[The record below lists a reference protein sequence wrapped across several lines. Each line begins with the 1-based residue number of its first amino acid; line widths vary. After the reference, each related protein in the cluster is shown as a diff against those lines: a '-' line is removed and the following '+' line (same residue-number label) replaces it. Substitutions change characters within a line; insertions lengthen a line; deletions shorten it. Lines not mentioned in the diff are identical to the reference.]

1 MEWIIVTLLIIV
13 VLLLLAVL
21 FSRPKGL
28 SQDLPLK
35 DLQLVLL
42 KDSAE
47 QQRQLG
53 QSVSRSMQELREE
66 NDRKFSMLQNNLN
79 TKLDQALNER
89 LDANFD
95 RMVKNSEEQAKQL
108 HEMEKALLEQNRD
121 AQEAIIKELAQSIQT
136 MMRVNDEKLNVIHSN
151 INDKLDKSL
160 NERLDSSFGKIG
172 TQLNSLYKTVGEL
185 QMLTSG
191 VENLNRTLSNVKTR
205 GTWGEMQLEQILSN
219 IFPQT
224 LYDKNVQTRKN
235 STERVE
241 FALKIPDKTDGNRSI
256 YLPID
261 SKFPADLYQKI
272 QEAAAAADRRRT
284 EAAVRELEGRIKSE
298 AHDISSKYIN
308 PPDTTDFAIM
318 FLPAEGLYSEVI
330 RIPGLAEY
338 CQQKYKVVVSGPT
351 TISALLNSLAIGFKF
366 LTVSR
371 NTKEVLK
378 VLQNIKAQYDK
389 FGELINKTQRSLD
402 QAAKS
407 TEDMKKRSD
416 LIRSRLDKFSGLE
429 LSQRQESELA
439 LEDSARE
446 AEYL

>member
-1 MEWIIVTLLIIV
+1 MDWIIVALLIIV

-21 FSRPKGL
+21 LGRPGTSVKE
-28 SQDLPLK
+28 
-35 DLQLVLL
+35 LQMALL

-47 QQRQLG
+47 QQRLTS
-53 QSVSRSMQELREE
+53 QSISRSMQDFREE
-66 NDRKFSMLQNNLN
+66 NDSRLSMLQNNLN
-79 TKLDQALNER
+79 LKLDQALNDR

-95 RMVKNSEEQAKQL
+95 RMVKSSEEQTRQL

-121 AQEAIIKELAQSIQT
+121 AQEAIIRELAQSIQT
-136 MMRVNDEKLNVIHSN
+136 MMRVNDEKLSIIHSN

-172 TQLNSLYKTVGEL
+172 TQLNNLYKTVGEL
-185 QMLTSG
+185 QTLTNG

-219 IFPQT
+219 IFPDS
-224 LYDKNVQTRKN
+224 LYEKNVQIKKN
-235 STERVE
+235 SGERVE
-241 FALKIPDKTDGNRSI
+241 FALKIPDKTDGSRSI

-272 QEAAAAADRRRT
+272 QEAAAAADQRRT

-298 AHDISSKYIN
+298 AHSISSKYLN

-318 FLPAEGLYSEVI
+318 FLPAEGLYSEVL
-330 RIPGLAEY
+330 RIPGLAEF
-338 CQQKYKVVVSGPT
+338 CQREYKVIVSGPT
-351 TISALLNSLAIGFKF
+351 TVSALLNSLAIGFKF

-378 VLQNIKAQYDK
+378 VLQNIKGQYDK
-389 FGELINKTQRSLD
+389 FGDLIDKTQRNLD
-402 QAAKS
+402 IAAKS

-416 LIRSRLDKFSGLE
+416 MIRSRLDKVSGLE
-429 LSQRQESELA
+429 FADRPSEPE
-439 LEDSARE
+439 LE
-446 AEYL
+446 EYAQ

>member
-1 MEWIIVTLLIIV
+1 
-13 VLLLLAVL
+13 
-21 FSRPKGL
+21 
-28 SQDLPLK
+28 
-35 DLQLVLL
+35 
-42 KDSAE
+42 
-47 QQRQLG
+47 
-53 QSVSRSMQELREE
+53 
-66 NDRKFSMLQNNLN
+66 
-79 TKLDQALNER
+79 
-89 LDANFD
+89 
-95 RMVKNSEEQAKQL
+95 
-108 HEMEKALLEQNRD
+108 
-121 AQEAIIKELAQSIQT
+121 
-136 MMRVNDEKLNVIHSN
+136 
-151 INDKLDKSL
+151 
-160 NERLDSSFGKIG
+160 
-172 TQLNSLYKTVGEL
+172 
-185 QMLTSG
+185 MLTSG

-298 AHDISSKYIN
+298 AHDICSKYIN

-407 TEDMKKRSD
+407 TDDMKKRSD
-416 LIRSRLDKFSGLE
+416 LIRSRLDKVSGLE

-446 AEYL
+446 EEYL